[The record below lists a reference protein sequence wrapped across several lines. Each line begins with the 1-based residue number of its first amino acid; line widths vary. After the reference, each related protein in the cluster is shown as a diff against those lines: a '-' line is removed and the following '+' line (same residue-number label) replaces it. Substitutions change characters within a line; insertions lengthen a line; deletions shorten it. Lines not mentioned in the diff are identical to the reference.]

1 MFHFWFNTFFVA
13 VDQTEHTATL
23 KAPPDGRSR
32 TPRSV
37 TATSASVKQH
47 SALPSSYVKSVPP
60 SSSSSV
66 IPRGME
72 HANNRTVDR
81 VLKTAATRTSSDAS
95 SASSGTHSSVSYRRG
110 SQQRD
115 RPSVRPHSV
124 HLSDTQTTSNHLDS
138 AASSKVSQTSRGPRD
153 KLQTSGS
160 STPSTA
166 PSKPLQEPRNR
177 PHAAPVLAG
186 SRSKIASQER
196 KNSISSLSSASQE
209 RKNSITSVSSARR
222 GNAGSI
228 RAVEKERSVS
238 RSDSVK
244 VSRPKGE
251 IARTTPNHTG
261 MLHTRTGG
269 GGSQKPAEKNAVS
282 SETADQQSEL
292 SSTTDRKSSITSV
305 SSAQL
310 MKTSTSTPVLSKATK
325 ADSATNHS
333 VRQPNPSTK
342 VPSGVSRCVQKD
354 FAKRS
359 LPPSKTGTSQ
369 RLVFSRQT
377 SEQGVL
383 KHSESSSSLVSPSV
397 QARSEGLPSDPV
409 SLTRFTPRNPRHY
422 TAAGLVPN
430 RKLLAPAES
439 QSGSVYEVSGSSLR
453 PETFCTLMLAKSEI
467 DKANK
472 DVQHKVYSADF
483 KVSVSLL
490 YMYTLCSLVN
500 ISSVVRS

>member
-13 VDQTEHTATL
+13 IDQTEHTTTL
-23 KAPPDGRSR
+23 KALSDGRSR
-32 TPRSV
+32 APRSA

-47 SALPSSYVKSVPP
+47 SALTSSYVKSVPP

-66 IPRGME
+66 IPRGVE
-72 HANNRTVDR
+72 PVNNRTVDR
-81 VLKTAATRTSSDAS
+81 VLKTAVIRTSSGTS

-115 RPSVRPHSV
+115 RPPVRPHSV
-124 HLSDTQTTSNHLDS
+124 HLSDTQTASNHLDS

-153 KLQTSGS
+153 RMQTSGS
-160 STPSTA
+160 STASTA
-166 PSKPLQEPRNR
+166 RSKPLQDPRNG

-228 RAVEKERSVS
+228 RAVEKERSVG

-261 MLHTRTGG
+261 TLHTRTSG
-269 GGSQKPAEKNAVS
+269 GGSQKPAEKNAIRN
-282 SETADQQSEL
+282 ETADQQSEP
-292 SSTTDRKSSITSV
+292 SSTTERKSSITSV
-305 SSAQL
+305 SSAREP
-310 MKTSTSTPVLSKATK
+310 MKTSASTPVLSKTTK
-325 ADSATNHS
+325 TDSATSRS
-333 VRQPNPSTK
+333 VQQPNPSTK
-342 VPSGVSRCVQKD
+342 APSGVSRCAQKD
-354 FAKRS
+354 FTKRS

-369 RLVFSRQT
+369 RLVFSRQM
-377 SEQGVL
+377 SEHGVL

-397 QARSEGLPSDPV
+397 QARSDGLPTDPV
-409 SLTRFTPRNPRHY
+409 SLTRFTPRNTRQY
-422 TAAGLVPN
+422 TTAGLVPN
-430 RKLLAPAES
+430 RQLLASAQS
-439 QSGSVYEVSGSSLR
+439 QSGSVYEVAGSSLR

-472 DVQHKVYSADF
+472 DIQHKVYSADF
-483 KVSVSLL
+483 KVSASLL
-490 YMYTLCSLVN
+490 
-500 ISSVVRS
+500 